1 MLVLVFV
8 KEYSSFIRIEYF
20 RRLTPLDPKD
30 SFWLTPS
37 CWSLVNFFV
46 KSWLVIR
53 TSTLV
58 AAWPRFFLVLLF
70 EGLVDAPY
78 DSMTET
84 TFAKAVELLY
94 CVARAL
100 AAIFRRWP
108 DCFR

>member
-1 MLVLVFV
+1 M
-8 KEYSSFIRIEYF
+8 
-20 RRLTPLDPKD
+20 
-30 SFWLTPS
+30 
-37 CWSLVNFFV
+37 
-46 KSWLVIR
+46 IR

-58 AAWPRFFLVLLF
+58 AAWARFFLVLLF